1 MPIEI
6 LVPVLVWILIGVA
19 CAVWIFLDMRKS
31 GDMRWPWV
39 VAGLLLAVVGV
50 VLFHFLVRK
59 KRASYQYPPKPEYD
73 SPQYKMKAEPEAKK
87 PEVRAESRPTVAPAS
102 KPAPVT
108 TAKPAPAAAGAPAPA
123 KRSTPAAEAQKVVEG
138 KHVAKHIEG
147 IPRCDH
153 CGAAVSAH
161 DMSCPGCGTSLK

>member
-6 LVPVLVWILIGVA
+6 LVLVLVWILIGVA
-19 CAVWIFLDMRKS
+19 CAVWIFLDIRKS

-39 VAGLLLAVVGV
+39 VAGLLLSVVGI
-50 VLFHFLVRK
+50 VLFHFMVRK
-59 KRASYQYPPKPEYD
+59 KRAGYQYPPKPEYD
-73 SPQYKMKAEPEAKK
+73 SPQYKMKAEPK
-87 PEVRAESRPTVAPAS
+87 SAPAAVPRPAHVATS
-102 KPAPVT
+102 KPAPV
-108 TAKPAPAAAGAPAPA
+108 AAGAPAPA
-123 KRSTPAAEAQKVVEG
+123 KRSTPAVEAQKVIEG
-138 KHVAKHIEG
+138 RHIAKHIEG